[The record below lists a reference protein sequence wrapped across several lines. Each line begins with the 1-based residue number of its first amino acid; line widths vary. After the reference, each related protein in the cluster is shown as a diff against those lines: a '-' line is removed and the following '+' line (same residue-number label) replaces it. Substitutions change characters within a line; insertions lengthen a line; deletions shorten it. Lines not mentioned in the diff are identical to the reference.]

1 MLKHENSEKKEQKG
15 IIPFELDK
23 QGKNKEKNNSKKR
36 KEKKEKK
43 KKILKK

>member
-15 IIPFELDK
+15 IISFELDK
-23 QGKNKEKNNSKKR
+23 QGKKRKKITQR